1 MYNSAISIIVH
12 VFLTNILFTDK
23 ICSQHA
29 LTRTD
34 KRMSGSNCGN
44 QGAHLCNIVTI
55 FRKEKKLA
63 TFTSLGIL
71 FN

>member
-1 MYNSAISIIVH
+1 MYNSGISIIAH

-23 ICSQHA
+23 ICSQQA

-34 KRMSGSNCGN
+34 KCMSGSNCGN

-55 FRKEKKLA
+55 FRQERTGDLY
-63 TFTSLGIL
+63 L
-71 FN
+71 FFNTI